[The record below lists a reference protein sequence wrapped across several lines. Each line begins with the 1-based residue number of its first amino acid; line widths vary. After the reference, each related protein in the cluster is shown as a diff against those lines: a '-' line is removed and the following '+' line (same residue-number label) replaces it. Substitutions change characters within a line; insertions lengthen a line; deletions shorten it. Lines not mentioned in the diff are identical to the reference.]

1 MKVDAKTKT
10 QLDEYKRKKRAR
22 ENAERGGGNKDK
34 KEEEEL
40 EEGEESGEIV
50 ENGDDDKNG
59 ESRDVLDE
67 FTLREDRVAKAGLDA
82 IMREYSGDL
91 AKAPH
96 YEHEREEKKKKNPLI
111 PPPIIPKDVKEDGVS
126 SFAGLRLFPLF
137 IGSYSPV
144 ALV

>member
-1 MKVDAKTKT
+1 MYSSIYGCFFLQVKVDAKTKT

-22 ENAERGGGNKDK
+22 ENAERGGGGK

-59 ESRDVLDE
+59 EARDVLDE

-126 SFAGLRLFPLF
+126 SFALTF
-137 IGSYSPV
+137 SQ
-144 ALV
+144 AA